1 MEKAIK
7 YMPSSS
13 SFTTYLSLKPPIA
26 INHNT
31 TGDRATSG
39 AAAGAHHI
47 GVEGPPKWHKAR
59 RLQITC
65 KPLINLRTRRTDV
78 MGPWSRNTL
87 ATTA

>member
-13 SFTTYLSLKPPIA
+13 SFTTDLSLKPPIA

-47 GVEGPPKWHKAR
+47 GVEGPPKWHKGQEVADHLSPAR
-59 RLQITC
+59 R
-65 KPLINLRTRRTDV
+65 KK
-78 MGPWSRNTL
+78 L
-87 ATTA
+87 AHTYGQRPGRE